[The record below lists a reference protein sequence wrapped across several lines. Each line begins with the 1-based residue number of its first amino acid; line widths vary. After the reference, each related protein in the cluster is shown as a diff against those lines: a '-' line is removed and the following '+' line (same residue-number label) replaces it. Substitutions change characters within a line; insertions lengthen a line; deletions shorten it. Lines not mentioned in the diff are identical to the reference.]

1 MQFTI
6 AAFTALMAAST
17 AFALPAGGPQQPPVQ
32 TVTISFSNDQSG
44 RNAPITATLDGTVIP
59 ISQYL
64 ASTPICGNGAGH
76 CEASSAYTVA
86 FVQGASCAITAA
98 DGHLI
103 AGLDAQRTFADLD
116 GNPAASTPISLDGA
130 NLRCEL

>member
-6 AAFTALMAAST
+6 TAITALMAAST
-17 AFALPAGGPQQPPVQ
+17 AFALPAGGPQAPPAQ
-32 TVTISFSNDQSG
+32 TATVSFSNDQSG
-44 RNAPITATLDGTVIP
+44 RNAPVVAPLDGTTVS

-64 ASTPICGNGAGH
+64 ASTPICGNGSGH
-76 CEASSAYTVA
+76 CEASSAYFVA
-86 FVQGASCAITAA
+86 FPQGANCAITAA

-116 GNPAASTPISLDGA
+116 GNPAAATPISLDGA
-130 NLRCEL
+130 SLRCEL